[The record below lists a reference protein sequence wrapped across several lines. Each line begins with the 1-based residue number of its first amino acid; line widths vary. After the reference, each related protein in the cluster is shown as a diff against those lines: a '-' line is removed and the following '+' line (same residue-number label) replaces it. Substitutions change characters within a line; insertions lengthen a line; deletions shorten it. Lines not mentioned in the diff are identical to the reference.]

1 LNFLLLHWFGDL
13 QAGDFV
19 QALWQKKSQHPL
31 KCYDYELLD
40 KLEVV
45 YFFTIF
51 HSSPSIMYW
60 NSDRFS
66 SSITLSKS

>member
-1 LNFLLLHWFGDL
+1 MNFLLLHWFGDL

-40 KLEVV
+40 KLE
-45 YFFTIF
+45 Y
-51 HSSPSIMYW
+51 IMG
-60 NSDRFS
+60 FQ
-66 SSITLSKS
+66 